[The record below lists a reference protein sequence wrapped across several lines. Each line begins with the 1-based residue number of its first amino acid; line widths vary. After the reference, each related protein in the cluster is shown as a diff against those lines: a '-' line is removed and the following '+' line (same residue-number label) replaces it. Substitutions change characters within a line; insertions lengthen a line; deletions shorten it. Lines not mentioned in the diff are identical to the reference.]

1 MKGKSKFFDAL
12 RQAKDAVEQANKALE
27 DVMEE
32 IGMDDLIRVAKNLE
46 IRETGRVLTC
56 DDFENHFCFFDG
68 GVG

>member
-32 IGMDDLIRVAKNLE
+32 IGMDDLEQVTGAGNPFGNIPRPDPKPIDPNVRKN
-46 IRETGRVLTC
+46 G
-56 DDFENHFCFFDG
+56 
-68 GVG
+68 

>member
-32 IGMDDLIRVAKNLE
+32 IGMDDLEQVTGAGNPFGNIPRPDPQPIDPNVRKN
-46 IRETGRVLTC
+46 G
-56 DDFENHFCFFDG
+56 
-68 GVG
+68 